1 MYFIGPENNKMIII
15 LAFVHLAN
23 KTRVLEASVKSGAGK
38 RTEGWTSCCG
48 EITET
53 LLSGNTTEVETLKR
67 LHP

>member
-1 MYFIGPENNKMIII
+1 MYFIGPENNKMII

-23 KTRVLEASVKSGAGK
+23 KTRVLEASVKSGRAKELKDGLA
-38 RTEGWTSCCG
+38 SCCG
-48 EITET
+48 KITET